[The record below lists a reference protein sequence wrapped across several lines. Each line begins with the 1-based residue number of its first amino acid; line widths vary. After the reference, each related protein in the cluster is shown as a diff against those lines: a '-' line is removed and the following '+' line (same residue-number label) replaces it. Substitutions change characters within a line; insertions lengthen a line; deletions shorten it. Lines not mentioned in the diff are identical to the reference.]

1 MELIE
6 VNFND
11 EGDIIDTLSGKI
23 LKDTPEERVRQ
34 RFINI
39 LQSDYGYPKNI
50 IAREVPV
57 QQGSK
62 ILSSDD
68 GAEIRADIV
77 VYTSKKACLE
87 RDQGNILFVV
97 ECKKPNATE
106 GYSQLVSYIFNTS
119 AVGGVWTNGN
129 GISVYKKKTGGE
141 VGLDEILTLP
151 RYRENWSGSG
161 SIPSKSEL
169 PRPHNV
175 RFLLSSCHNK
185 LYGRGME
192 NEDFDLAMDMKKD
205 ILKISEVSISGVYC
219 KHIDEAEWTVNSR
232 FRVFTFP
239 DAENF
244 GNRKMTADQ
253 LEFDSGDILYDMI
266 EYHDSVEIAY
276 FFDPVIMLMGD
287 TRVEDNCPPSI
298 DSLHLVRI
306 EANSQ
311 LKIGAYVPHFI
322 PYAIDSIAKAL
333 FILPEKHNVFLLPLD
348 DAISSY

>member
-1 MELIE
+1 
-6 VNFND
+6 
-11 EGDIIDTLSGKI
+11 
-23 LKDTPEERVRQ
+23 
-34 RFINI
+34 
-39 LQSDYGYPKNI
+39 
-50 IAREVPV
+50 
-57 QQGSK
+57 
-62 ILSSDD
+62 
-68 GAEIRADIV
+68 
-77 VYTSKKACLE
+77 
-87 RDQGNILFVV
+87 
-97 ECKKPNATE
+97 
-106 GYSQLVSYIFNTS
+106 
-119 AVGGVWTNGN
+119 
-129 GISVYKKKTGGE
+129 
-141 VGLDEILTLP
+141 
-151 RYRENWSGSG
+151 
-161 SIPSKSEL
+161 
-169 PRPHNV
+169 
-175 RFLLSSCHNK
+175 
-185 LYGRGME
+185 
-192 NEDFDLAMDMKKD
+192 MKKD

-253 LEFDSGDILYDMI
+253 LEVDSGNILYDMI

-348 DAISSY
+348 EAISSY

>member
-97 ECKKPNATE
+97 ECKKAKRNRRLFT
-106 GYSQLVSYIFNTS
+106 
-119 AVGGVWTNGN
+119 VGVLHFQYFCGWRCM
-129 GISVYKKKTGGE
+129 
-141 VGLDEILTLP
+141 DE
-151 RYRENWSGSG
+151 
-161 SIPSKSEL
+161 
-169 PRPHNV
+169 
-175 RFLLSSCHNK
+175 
-185 LYGRGME
+185 
-192 NEDFDLAMDMKKD
+192 
-205 ILKISEVSISGVYC
+205 
-219 KHIDEAEWTVNSR
+219 
-232 FRVFTFP
+232 
-239 DAENF
+239 
-244 GNRKMTADQ
+244 RKW
-253 LEFDSGDILYDMI
+253 
-266 EYHDSVEIAY
+266 
-276 FFDPVIMLMGD
+276 
-287 TRVEDNCPPSI
+287 N
-298 DSLHLVRI
+298 
-306 EANSQ
+306 
-311 LKIGAYVPHFI
+311 
-322 PYAIDSIAKAL
+322 
-333 FILPEKHNVFLLPLD
+333 
-348 DAISSY
+348 

>member
-97 ECKKPNATE
+97 ECK
-106 GYSQLVSYIFNTS
+106 SQTQQKAIHSWCLTFSILLRL
-119 AVGGVWTNGN
+119 AV
-129 GISVYKKKTGGE
+129 
-141 VGLDEILTLP
+141 
-151 RYRENWSGSG
+151 
-161 SIPSKSEL
+161 
-169 PRPHNV
+169 
-175 RFLLSSCHNK
+175 
-185 LYGRGME
+185 YGRTEME
-192 NEDFDLAMDMKKD
+192 LAYIRKKLAEKWGWMK
-205 ILKISEVSISGVYC
+205 
-219 KHIDEAEWTVNSR
+219 
-232 FRVFTFP
+232 F
-239 DAENF
+239 
-244 GNRKMTADQ
+244 
-253 LEFDSGDILYDMI
+253 
-266 EYHDSVEIAY
+266 
-276 FFDPVIMLMGD
+276 
-287 TRVEDNCPPSI
+287 
-298 DSLHLVRI
+298 
-306 EANSQ
+306 
-311 LKIGAYVPHFI
+311 
-322 PYAIDSIAKAL
+322 
-333 FILPEKHNVFLLPLD
+333 
-348 DAISSY
+348 

>member
-151 RYRENWSGSG
+151 RYRENWSGS
-161 SIPSKSEL
+161 
-169 PRPHNV
+169 
-175 RFLLSSCHNK
+175 
-185 LYGRGME
+185 
-192 NEDFDLAMDMKKD
+192 D
-205 ILKISEVSISGVYC
+205 
-219 KHIDEAEWTVNSR
+219 
-232 FRVFTFP
+232 
-239 DAENF
+239 
-244 GNRKMTADQ
+244 
-253 LEFDSGDILYDMI
+253 
-266 EYHDSVEIAY
+266 
-276 FFDPVIMLMGD
+276 
-287 TRVEDNCPPSI
+287 
-298 DSLHLVRI
+298 
-306 EANSQ
+306 
-311 LKIGAYVPHFI
+311 
-322 PYAIDSIAKAL
+322 
-333 FILPEKHNVFLLPLD
+333 
-348 DAISSY
+348 

>member
-1 MELIE
+1 
-6 VNFND
+6 
-11 EGDIIDTLSGKI
+11 
-23 LKDTPEERVRQ
+23 
-34 RFINI
+34 
-39 LQSDYGYPKNI
+39 
-50 IAREVPV
+50 
-57 QQGSK
+57 
-62 ILSSDD
+62 
-68 GAEIRADIV
+68 
-77 VYTSKKACLE
+77 
-87 RDQGNILFVV
+87 
-97 ECKKPNATE
+97 
-106 GYSQLVSYIFNTS
+106 
-119 AVGGVWTNGN
+119 
-129 GISVYKKKTGGE
+129 
-141 VGLDEILTLP
+141 
-151 RYRENWSGSG
+151 
-161 SIPSKSEL
+161 
-169 PRPHNV
+169 
-175 RFLLSSCHNK
+175 
-185 LYGRGME
+185 
-192 NEDFDLAMDMKKD
+192 MKKN

-276 FFDPVIMLMGD
+276 FFDPVIMLRGD
-287 TRVEDNCPPSI
+287 TRVEDNCTPSI

-311 LKIGAYVPHFI
+311 LKIGAYIPHFI

>member
-77 VYTSKKACLE
+77 VYTSKNACLE

-129 GISVYKKKTGGE
+129 GISVYKKK
-141 VGLDEILTLP
+141 
-151 RYRENWSGSG
+151 
-161 SIPSKSEL
+161 
-169 PRPHNV
+169 
-175 RFLLSSCHNK
+175 
-185 LYGRGME
+185 
-192 NEDFDLAMDMKKD
+192 LAEKWGWMK
-205 ILKISEVSISGVYC
+205 
-219 KHIDEAEWTVNSR
+219 
-232 FRVFTFP
+232 F
-239 DAENF
+239 
-244 GNRKMTADQ
+244 
-253 LEFDSGDILYDMI
+253 
-266 EYHDSVEIAY
+266 
-276 FFDPVIMLMGD
+276 
-287 TRVEDNCPPSI
+287 
-298 DSLHLVRI
+298 
-306 EANSQ
+306 
-311 LKIGAYVPHFI
+311 
-322 PYAIDSIAKAL
+322 
-333 FILPEKHNVFLLPLD
+333 
-348 DAISSY
+348 